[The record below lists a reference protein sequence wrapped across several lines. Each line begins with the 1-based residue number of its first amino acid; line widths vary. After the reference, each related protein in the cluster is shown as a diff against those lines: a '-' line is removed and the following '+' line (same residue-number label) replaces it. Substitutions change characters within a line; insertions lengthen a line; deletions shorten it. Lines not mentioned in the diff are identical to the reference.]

1 MERPG
6 FLVHQRGDSVGVAAI
21 DLSKGMTSV
30 GTHLD
35 GNDKM
40 TVTLRDSVPL
50 GHKLA
55 LADIL
60 MGDDVVEYGY
70 TIGSATADIL
80 KGDHVHTH
88 NLRSKRW

>member
-1 MERPG
+1 M
-6 FLVHQRGDSVGVAAI
+6 GVAAI